1 MNKVFKTKIWLKL
14 RLTSFGATGRCVLLS
29 SSLSTSMYLLGSYS
43 RMHQK
48 HTKSAARYFLLISKR
63 IWLTSPVCFPS
74 AFGLPVRKCSS
85 LGSPLQKGHDNVRQ
99 KKKKTSA
106 DMKDA
111 VVGVWRSLTL
121 SGDGLSWTSPSM
133 MRRTA
138 SSMSPLAM
146 DRALRASD
154 RPHLGNISSRCC
166 SWASHPP
173 AGGCKGIVKSSQYE
187 SENVKKL
194 KLRWY
199 LQAKEMLTLAVAPSV
214 CVFRHCVCLPDGLLL
229 GMFETFTEISSV
241 LALGTL
247 LSLATE
253 GVVTVI
259 KVNKK
264 VQNNNNNNNRE
275 TVF

>member
-29 SSLSTSMYLLGSYS
+29 SSLSTCMYLLGSYS

-48 HTKSAARYFLLISKR
+48 HTKSAARYFLLILKR

-74 AFGLPVRKCSS
+74 AFGLAVRKCSS

-106 DMKDA
+106 NMKDA

-121 SGDGLSWTSPSM
+121 RGDGLSWTSPSM

-154 RPHLGNISSRCC
+154 RLHLGNISSRCC

-173 AGGCKGIVKSSQYE
+173 AGGCTRIVKSCQYE
-187 SENVKKL
+187 SENVKKG
-194 KLRWY
+194 WY
-199 LQAKEMLTLAVAPSV
+199 LQAKKMLTLAVAPSV

-253 GVVTVI
+253 GVVTLI

-264 VQNNNNNNNRE
+264 VQNNRE